1 MALWKTPQGI
11 KLCCETEFS
20 LEPLQKVNAK
30 QTSCGIKVTSQGI
43 ISYCP
48 DKKSL
53 MGPMTKYDQ
62 EYMQEYMQELCS
74 FALIQN
80 TNYGLEF

>member
-1 MALWKTPQGI
+1 MQ
-11 KLCCETEFS
+11 S
-20 LEPLQKVNAK
+20 
-30 QTSCGIKVTSQGI
+30 SGIKVTSQGI

-62 EYMQEYMQELCS
+62 EYTQELCS

-80 TNYGLEF
+80 TNYGLEFQWGEKVSARWSPSKRQSLQQ